1 MSGAL
6 TRLAAIFNKSRH
18 VEPDIQ
24 RERTIPEITAKP
36 KRAVVMEPAAPPA
49 VTKTAKS
56 KDPDYEPV
64 KVYVRTKTRRK
75 AARRWEDQ
83 GGRDLSDLVEDLLR
97 KYVGA

>member
-6 TRLAAIFNKSRH
+6 TGMAAILNKSRH
-18 VEPDIQ
+18 VEPDIE

-36 KRAVVMEPAAPPA
+36 KRAVVMKPAAPPA
-49 VTKTAKS
+49 VKRTAKS

-64 KVYVRTKTRRK
+64 KVYVRTETRRK

-83 GGRDLSDLVEDLLR
+83 GGRDLSDLVENLLR